1 MTAVTADVTTP
12 IAVGI
17 AGLGEAGEG
26 EKGGRADATCI
37 EVAGAGASNGGGEE
51 GGSKGEGLRRPA
63 GDGAE
68 VWAIISGRG
77 AMAGRSDEGWAPA
90 SSDDGDED
98 SAAGASATASVGVSE
113 GGAEAP
119 PLFLSPA
126 LLSSPST

>member
-1 MTAVTADVTTP
+1 MADVTIS
-12 IAVGI
+12 IAEGI
-17 AGLGEAGEG
+17 ARAGEAGEG

-37 EVAGAGASNGGGEE
+37 VLAGAGASNGGGEE
-51 GGSKGEGLRRPA
+51 GGSKGEGLRRPP

-68 VWAIISGRG
+68 IWAIISGGG
-77 AMAGRSDEGWAPA
+77 AMAGRSDGGWAPA

-98 SAAGASATASVGVSE
+98 SAAGASATASVGASQ

-119 PLFLSPA
+119 PLFLSPV